1 MPHDDIIKIA
11 KIANVFQTFQLDEF
25 GKMSKNERKRFGISL
40 DSGITVINNEIKNII
55 KVINSLEKSI
65 C

>member
-1 MPHDDIIKIA
+1 M
-11 KIANVFQTFQLDEF
+11 FQTLQLDEF

-40 DSGITVINNEIKNII
+40 DSGITVINNEIKNI

>member
-1 MPHDDIIKIA
+1 M
-11 KIANVFQTFQLDEF
+11 FQTLQLDEF

>member
-1 MPHDDIIKIA
+1 MPHEDIIKIA

-40 DSGITVINNEIKNII
+40 GSGITVISNGIKDII
-55 KVINSLEKSI
+55 KIINCLEKNV

>member
-1 MPHDDIIKIA
+1 M
-11 KIANVFQTFQLDEF
+11 FQTLQLDEF

-40 DSGITVINNEIKNII
+40 GSGITVISNGIKDII
-55 KVINSLEKSI
+55 KIINCLEKNV